1 MVVADE
7 RKATEDVQ
15 REEAA
20 TSEADASE
28 GTQGNT
34 DSLHTTN
41 IIEIES
47 SSASPSYSTSISNLS
62 DLDDV
67 PLNKIYTTINKGPS
81 PSTKLKKKPC
91 DETFEPMYPSVLERI
106 GEMSQ
111 MRVDVC
117 ARLPADHP
125 LQPPMIELIQSLPA
139 DAEGVDE
146 PAGFE
151 STNISESSN
160 HKSTTQTTEPS
171 MLDDLVNQYS
181 GELPS
186 YEPNQEKASKVAS
199 DGVTSESPKQQAPNS
214 QMASYTCTKII
225 IRPEQQPYHLNAT
238 HSNISFGI
246 ALRNLAKKIKPVP
259 EQHVPEQVLDEQPES
274 QTSIDQIN
282 ELDLMIISDSSDGQ
296 DQQTNS
302 WFKPE
307 FLNFA
312 SSSSTMISES

>member
-1 MVVADE
+1 
-7 RKATEDVQ
+7 
-15 REEAA
+15 
-20 TSEADASE
+20 
-28 GTQGNT
+28 
-34 DSLHTTN
+34 
-41 IIEIES
+41 
-47 SSASPSYSTSISNLS
+47 
-62 DLDDV
+62 
-67 PLNKIYTTINKGPS
+67 
-81 PSTKLKKKPC
+81 
-91 DETFEPMYPSVLERI
+91 
-106 GEMSQ
+106 
-111 MRVDVC
+111 MRVDAC
-117 ARLPADHP
+117 TRLAADHP
-125 LQPPMIELIQSLPA
+125 LQPPMIECIQSIPA
-139 DAEGVDE
+139 DAEVVDE
-146 PAGFE
+146 PEGSE
-151 STNISESSN
+151 SANISTSS
-160 HKSTTQTTEPS
+160 HPKSTTQTTEPS

>member
-1 MVVADE
+1 MADE

-117 ARLPADHP
+117 ARLPADHR

-186 YEPNQEKASKVAS
+186 YEP
-199 DGVTSESPKQQAPNS
+199 T
-214 QMASYTCTKII
+214 TTK
-225 IRPEQQPYHLNAT
+225 L
-238 HSNISFGI
+238 
-246 ALRNLAKKIKPVP
+246 
-259 EQHVPEQVLDEQPES
+259 
-274 QTSIDQIN
+274 IN
-282 ELDLMIISDSSDGQ
+282 GLIYLY
-296 DQQTNS
+296 
-302 WFKPE
+302 
-307 FLNFA
+307 
-312 SSSSTMISES
+312 